1 MFAMFNQLFN
11 MFRILF
17 HAGENFATSL
27 DNVSKVSV
35 IKSQQYVDEAEI
47 TAKSEVKALIE
58 GTVTKS

>member
-1 MFAMFNQLFN
+1 MFAMFNQVFN
-11 MFRILF
+11 ALRVLF
-17 HAGENFATSL
+17 HALENFATSL

-58 GTVTKS
+58 GTVTKP